1 MFMKKKGSVFIFVL
15 IALLV
20 VSNTGYAKS
29 VSKKITA
36 VYGSYVVK
44 LNGKTQTTE
53 TLADGL
59 KVYVPMDD
67 LKKLTGATVK
77 KTGNTYAITPIVQED
92 GVTKKTVNNLK
103 IQVQLMN
110 TYKNLEDLTDH
121 HIHLADSLHYSA
133 YAISIGEE
141 PTSLITAEALHSSLV
156 QKLESISKEFGK
168 MKASAKS
175 QGFNVKKD
183 IAIVEGMISDTEQSL
198 DQFKQCIDLIKKY
211 AKTSQESFSDES
223 FELQKEASI
232 TLNSI
237 GGEAFERYSYYV
249 KVITGK

>member
-1 MFMKKKGSVFIFVL
+1 MKKKSSVFIFVF
-15 IALLV
+15 IAFLV

-36 VYGSYVVK
+36 VFGSYVVK

-53 TLADGL
+53 TLAYGS

-67 LKKLTGATVK
+67 LTKLTGATVK
-77 KTGNTYAITPIVQED
+77 KTGNTFAITPVVKEAGI
-92 GVTKKTVNNLK
+92 TKKTVSNLK
-103 IQVQLMN
+103 IQVQLMD
-110 TYKNLEDLTDH
+110 TYKNLEDLTDY

-141 PTSLITAEALHSSLV
+141 PTSLITAEALHSTLDE
-156 QKLESISKEFGK
+156 KLESISKDFGK

-175 QGFNVKKD
+175 QGFNFKKD
-183 IAIVEGMISDTEQSL
+183 IAIIEGMISDSGHSL

-211 AKTSQESFSDES
+211 AATSQENFSDES

-232 TLNSI
+232 TLNTI
-237 GGEAFERYSYYV
+237 GGEALDRYTYYV
-249 KVITGK
+249 KVMKGK